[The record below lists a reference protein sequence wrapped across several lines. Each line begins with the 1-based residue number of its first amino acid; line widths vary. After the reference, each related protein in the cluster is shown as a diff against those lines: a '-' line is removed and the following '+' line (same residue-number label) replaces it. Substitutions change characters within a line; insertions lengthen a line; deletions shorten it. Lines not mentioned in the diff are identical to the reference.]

1 MTGRLIS
8 YSDMLS
14 RVETRKVGEQPGK
27 LSAFQIYLRLP
38 RMGYDPIELRRAA
51 QYVTIVDKQKKEF
64 VNTRSES

>member
-8 YSDMLS
+8 YSDMLT
-14 RVETRKVGEQPGK
+14 RVESRKVDTNPGK

-51 QYVTIVDKQKKEF
+51 QYVTITDPQKKEF
-64 VNTRSES
+64 VNA